1 MKLAAILLCILAQV
15 FLVSGQLLFKR
26 AMAPK
31 KPQRATKTAVL
42 LIAGIGTQAGWFF
55 VWDRLLIHWDV
66 SQIYSFEGLNPAI
79 LAVLAWV
86 VLKERMPIIAWL
98 GLVLICAG
106 IGLVT
111 GS

>member
-1 MKLAAILLCILAQV
+1 MKLAAIALCILAQV

-31 KPQRATKTAVL
+31 RPQSMLKAAML
-42 LIAGIGTQAGWFF
+42 LIAGIATQTAWFF
-55 VWDRLLIHWDV
+55 IWDRLLIHWDV

-79 LAVLAWV
+79 LAILAWL
-86 VLKERMPIIAWL
+86 VLKERMPLVAWL
-98 GLVLICAG
+98 GLILICVG

-111 GS
+111 AS